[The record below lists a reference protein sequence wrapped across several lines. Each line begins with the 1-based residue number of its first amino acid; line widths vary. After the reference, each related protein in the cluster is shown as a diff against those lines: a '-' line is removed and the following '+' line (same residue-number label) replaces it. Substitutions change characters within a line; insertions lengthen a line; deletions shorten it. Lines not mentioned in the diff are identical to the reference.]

1 MAVFIVTSYCLYN
14 RINSCIIFLKANQ
27 INVLVVITREV
38 NTMADNNSLIPVVTN
53 AVVTVSGNITN
64 FITKARA
71 SGFIQRAQLDRANH
85 VGDIVTTHLEQ
96 LARAQERI
104 DSLERQG
111 RLHDSTLAMAMD
123 QLGDLNDIL
132 RRNLRNFENRGLR

>member
-1 MAVFIVTSYCLYN
+1 
-14 RINSCIIFLKANQ
+14 
-27 INVLVVITREV
+27 
-38 NTMADNNSLIPVVTN
+38 MADNSLIPVVTN

-64 FITKARA
+64 FITKTRA
-71 SGFIQRAQLDRANH
+71 SGFIQRAQLDMLKDQTEKVLAEARANH
-85 VGDIVTTHLEQ
+85 IGDIVTTHLEQ

-111 RLHDSTLAMAMD
+111 RLHDATLAMAMD

-132 RRNLRNFENRGLR
+132 RRNLRNFESRELR